1 MYQALYRKY
10 RPQKFDDVVGQKVI
24 VKTLSNAIINNK
36 ITHAY
41 LFAGPRGTG
50 KTSIAKIFAKTIN
63 CENLF
68 NLTPCDECTSC
79 KLFNEKQTV
88 DIIEIDAASNNGV
101 DEIREIKNNVNLVP
115 TNGKY
120 KVYIIDEVHMLTT
133 AAFNAM
139 LKTLEE
145 PPKNVIFILATTEPH
160 KIPLTILSRCQRYD
174 FKRLSNNEIVD
185 RLQFIINQEHI
196 DVEDGVLEMISD
208 ISNGGM
214 RDSIGLLDQLITFC
228 DNKIKINDVHELN
241 GTIDSDQMF
250 MFIKT
255 MFEKKYDAILNLL
268 NDYDNQGKNL
278 SKIMEYVVEYLKNI
292 LIYLN
297 CPNYFGD
304 NADKDRYDQ
313 LLKLSDEDQLYIYV
327 DNFLD
332 VLKSIRLENNKKLL
346 FELCLIKIY
355 NLLGNKS
362 NNNNYNI
369 EYSSNNNDFNITVT
383 KDNIK
388 TNNNCYD
395 SSVFLDNLNKIKKIR
410 INNTLSKF
418 NKKELLVFK
427 SDIEKIKDLLNIPE
441 YSSIISLILDGEL
454 KAMGNNY
461 LIFVYSSSSLEQLFN
476 SQIVQ
481 IEKIFREVYNV
492 NYRVIG
498 VNTREWEIIKKDFNN
513 SMKNKQNKYIFQ
525 EEDFNVEDLL
535 NISNKG
541 EVIVKND
548 IDNMFAEI
556 VEYK

>member
-24 VKTLSNAIINNK
+24 VKTLCNAVIHNQIN
-36 ITHAY
+36 HAY

-63 CENLF
+63 CEHLSNLI
-68 NLTPCDECTSC
+68 PCDQCDSCTQ
-79 KLFNEKQTV
+79 FNNKQTV

-101 DEIREIKNNVNLVP
+101 EEIREIKNKVNLVP

-174 FKRLSNNEIVD
+174 FKRLSNYEIVD
-185 RLQFIINQEHI
+185 RLKSIVNKEQIL
-196 DVEDGVLEMISD
+196 VEDGVLEMIAD

-228 DNKIKINDVHELN
+228 DDKIRLEDVHEIN
-241 GTIDSDQMF
+241 GTINSEQIF
-250 MFIKT
+250 MFVTEMINKN
-255 MFEKKYDAILNLL
+255 YNNLYSL
-268 NDYDNQGKNL
+268 LDQYNNEGKNL
-278 SKIMEYVVEYLKNI
+278 SKILESIVEFLKNV
-292 LIYLN
+292 LIYIN
-297 CPNYFGD
+297 CPNYF
-304 NADKDRYDQ
+304 NNELDKECFEKI
-313 LLKLSDEDQLYIYV
+313 LKLTNEDELYVYI

-332 VLKSIRLENNKKLL
+332 TLKNIKLENNKKLL
-346 FELCLIKIY
+346 IELAFIKIY
-355 NLLGNKS
+355 NLLDSKNNKINDCFRNGVDNS
-362 NNNNYNI
+362 IKDRNNIKLVENKKTTIPLNI
-369 EYSSNNNDFNITVT
+369 N
-383 KDNIK
+383 DNI
-388 TNNNCYD
+388 
-395 SSVFLDNLNKIKKIR
+395 SKIKKIR
-410 INNTLSKF
+410 INNTLAKF
-418 NKKELLVFK
+418 NKKELIDLRNN
-427 SDIEKIKDLLNIPE
+427 IYEIKKLMNISE

-454 KAMGNNY
+454 KARGENN
-461 LIFVYSSSSLEQLFN
+461 LIFVYSSLSLEQYFN
-476 SQIVQ
+476 SEIII
-481 IEKIFREVYNV
+481 IEKILKEVFNV
-492 NYRVIG
+492 NYKVIS
-498 VNTREWEIIKKDFNN
+498 VNAREWEIIKKEFNN
-513 SMKNKQNKYIFQ
+513 SLKNKQNNYIYQ

-535 NISNKG
+535 TISNNS
-541 EVIVKND
+541 EEIVKND